1 MKKYAALIFIIAFAA
16 ICAAGCSDGE
26 ADSPSGNAAVGE
38 WSLYSVV
45 LDISESD
52 SSEYIGE
59 SADAVLEGA
68 ADCVLTVTPDGA
80 FDFSI
85 GGTDTVGTYAV
96 DGDKITF
103 YEDVSEFP
111 VTVENGRLTMDLTEY
126 SGRNMKYIFVKNA
139 ES

>member
-16 ICAAGCSDGE
+16 ICAAGCSGGE
-26 ADSPSGNAAVGE
+26 TVSAPDSAAVGE
-38 WSLYSVV
+38 WNLYSVV
-45 LDISESD
+45 LN

-59 SADAVLEGA
+59 SADDVLEGA
-68 ADCVLTVTPDGA
+68 AACVLTVTPDGA

-85 GGTDTVGTYAV
+85 GGTDVVGTYAV

-103 YEDVSEFP
+103 YEDNSEFP

-126 SGRNMKYIFVKNA
+126 SGMDMKYIFVKNA